1 MRPIDAD
8 ELKKIYCADCDNKH
22 LCTESPACD
31 TVRVIDAM
39 PTIKVE
45 VKE

>member
-8 ELKKIYCADCDNKH
+8 KLKEIYCADCDNKH

-31 TVRVIDAM
+31 DVRVIDAM